1 MLLPGRAAAMARQSA
16 ANVIVRYLGGDVSL
30 VREIMHNRNMQDLL
44 PPEHPA
50 SIFKSSPAPHE
61 IEIARNARM
70 QALAAAFQLA
80 QAIDSTSQA
89 RLKIEAQKAIDD
101 VLLPVGDT
109 MDQYIDAAGILTER
123 AYTEEHIARLAGE
136 LGKDLK
142 MISQDE
148 DKCIQSNEQEFGASR
163 KQVGLYHRI
172 RDASLI
178 EDVLRSFKERP
189 LYNRVMNKEPDPI
202 ARRRQALL
210 NIQGRGR
217 SRSHG
222 PY

>member
-1 MLLPGRAAAMARQSA
+1 
-16 ANVIVRYLGGDVSL
+16 
-30 VREIMHNRNMQDLL
+30 
-44 PPEHPA
+44 
-50 SIFKSSPAPHE
+50 
-61 IEIARNARM
+61 
-70 QALAAAFQLA
+70 
-80 QAIDSTSQA
+80 
-89 RLKIEAQKAIDD
+89 
-101 VLLPVGDT
+101 
-109 MDQYIDAAGILTER
+109 
-123 AYTEEHIARLAGE
+123 
-136 LGKDLK
+136 

-148 DKCIQSNEQEFGASR
+148 DRSIQSNEQEFGASR

-202 ARRRQALL
+202 TRRRQALL